1 MVEFDRTALKERK
14 KLKNRNAMKK
24 TERKLKRIGFALVN
38 AELEAIKTADQ
49 LVKRV
54 EEHAEEFEKIYVG
67 DFR

>member
-1 MVEFDRTALKERK
+1 
-14 KLKNRNAMKK
+14 MKK
-24 TERKLKRIGFALVN
+24 TERKLKRIGFSLVN

-67 DFR
+67 DFKDG